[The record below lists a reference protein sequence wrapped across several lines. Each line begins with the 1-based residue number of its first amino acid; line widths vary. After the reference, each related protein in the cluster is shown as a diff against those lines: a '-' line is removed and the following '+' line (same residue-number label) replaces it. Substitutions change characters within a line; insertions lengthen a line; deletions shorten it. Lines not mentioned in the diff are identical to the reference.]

1 MKILITESGQYL
13 CESREEPVVGR
24 RYTLEDA
31 ATGTTAQSNAFH
43 ALMAE
48 YFRSGCHSY
57 EATSME
63 AFKKEIKRSLGP
75 ESKYE
80 AFVYVDPDE
89 PGMTMRDAEQWM
101 DIPEHVRNH
110 PEKRLLIRGRL
121 KSWSDYSKKERR
133 ETMDRLISEM
143 HQAGVQTT
151 RFHEILEGMES

>member
-13 CESREEPVVGR
+13 CESKEEPVPGR

-31 ATGTTAQSNAFH
+31 ATGTAAQSNAFH

-57 EATSME
+57 QATSLE

-80 AFVYVDPDE
+80 AFVYVDPAD
-89 PGMTMRDAEQWM
+89 PSLSMKDAESWD
-101 DIPEHVRNH
+101 DIPEHIRNH
-110 PEKRLLIRGRL
+110 PDKRLLVRGRL
-121 KSWSDYSKKERR
+121 KSWADYSKKERR

-143 HQAGVQTT
+143 HQAGVQTPK
-151 RFHEILEGMES
+151 FMGILEGMEQ